1 MRVRLP
7 FRPRAVDFDGCAAPT
22 STLYFAPDGAVRACC
37 VNHAYVYGR
46 IGEQSIR
53 EIWDGAR
60 VQALRDAVA
69 AGDYSL
75 GCQECGSRFDA
86 GGRAWSNAPQF
97 DVFAGRPSGRHPLR
111 MEFILS
117 ITCNL
122 QCEMCSGEW
131 SSAIRTQREGR
142 PPLRSPYGD
151 DFFEELREFLPHLE
165 VASFLGGEPF
175 LAREQRRVMDL
186 MLEIGFD
193 QPVSV
198 VTNGTQWNDRVARY
212 LRELPISV
220 TVSVD
225 GVTAETNEMLR
236 AGTRHDEVM
245 ENVDAMHD
253 VVRSRGGDL
262 AYQFCLMHQNWHEFG
277 RFLVA
282 AEAKG
287 RPVFVM
293 TVSTAGF
300 SLWDLPID
308 ELRPIVEALDA
319 ESGRVRRHLRRN
331 RAVWDRE
338 LSRLHAHLERLVEGD
353 TPVWVSV
360 SQSDRKD
367 DLAR

>member
-1 MRVRLP
+1 
-7 FRPRAVDFDGCAAPT
+7 
-22 STLYFAPDGAVRACC
+22 
-37 VNHAYVYGR
+37 
-46 IGEQSIR
+46 
-53 EIWDGAR
+53 
-60 VQALRDAVA
+60 
-69 AGDYSL
+69 
-75 GCQECGSRFDA
+75 
-86 GGRAWSNAPQF
+86 
-97 DVFAGRPSGRHPLR
+97 
-111 MEFILS
+111 
-117 ITCNL
+117 
-122 QCEMCSGEW
+122 
-131 SSAIRTQREGR
+131 
-142 PPLRSPYGD
+142 
-151 DFFEELREFLPHLE
+151 
-165 VASFLGGEPF
+165 
-175 LAREQRRVMDL
+175 MDL